1 MKPTITPL
9 RTVSAAMLAGACVI
23 ASVDAGAADAGFE
36 QEAAPPIP
44 GYAPSTDPHD
54 FSGLWRSKP
63 APGSFLPFVLAG
75 QLPFTESAQA
85 RVNHALEMSAKNTQL
100 ATPHIMCRPTGV
112 NQAFGPIA
120 PVYVLQNAE
129 KMAFIVMDEIRDI
142 RQVYF
147 ADAHPADLEPS
158 YGGHSI
164 AHWDGNTL
172 IVDAIG
178 YNGRGVL
185 NNAVHSDAMG
195 DHEERGRADAL
206 ARNHA
211 GRSRD
216 LHAAGND
223 QARMGVGERP
233 AAAGVR
239 LRGKSARRQLL
250 RHGVRR
256 GILAARVHPARGQGR
271 RTFAGRVREAGVDS
285 LLRDRT
291 DPWRSPARNSPY
303 P

>member
-1 MKPTITPL
+1 MKRATSGL
-9 RTVSAAMLAGACVI
+9 QKLSAAMLGAACLV
-23 ASVDAGAADAGFE
+23 ASLQSGAADSGFA

-75 QLPFTESAQA
+75 QLPFTEAAQA
-85 RVNHALEMSAKNTQL
+85 RVNYALEMSAKQTQL

-120 PVYVLQNAE
+120 PIYVLQNSE

-164 AHWDGNTL
+164 AHWEGNTL
-172 IVDAIG
+172 MVDAIG

-185 NNAVHSDAMG
+185 NNAVHSDAM
-195 DHEERGRADAL
+195 HMT
-206 ARNHA
+206 
-211 GRSRD
+211 
-216 LHAAGND
+216 
-223 QARMGVGERP
+223 QAIT
-233 AAAGVR
+233 
-239 LRGKSARRQLL
+239 KSADGMTLSLDITLEDPAIFTQPVTIKREWAWVNGQQPLEFDCEENPREDNFSGMVFEEEYL
-250 RHGVRR
+250 RPICIQYEGKGEELSQV
-256 GILAARVHPARGQGR
+256 VCDKP
-271 RTFAGRVREAGVDS
+271 
-285 LLRDRT
+285 
-291 DPWRSPARNSPY
+291 
-303 P
+303 